1 MTGKDTPMPAW
12 LEDAWLNRYL
22 DRQLSAEEVEWFE
35 VYALDKPDLLARI
48 ESDLDLR
55 DALDAAAA
63 DGALTALPVAVSA
76 DARRGTARARRPRSS
91 AVWVARAAS
100 LAAAAGLGWIAAS
113 LSPHSG
119 PGPLGGSS
127 AIVADP
133 TRVVFDTLRGESQ
146 SPLVFNAGSSSPLL
160 LIEVGVPPDAVD
172 VQLLRPS
179 QAPLRLS
186 VSSEGFVSFLL
197 PRSEAGALEMELR
210 YTTAGTP
217 VRRPLVLPSP

>member
-1 MTGKDTPMPAW
+1 MTRTDTPMPAW
-12 LEDAWLNRYL
+12 LEDAWLSRYL

-63 DGALTALPVAVSA
+63 DGALTASTV
-76 DARRGTARARRPRSS
+76 DAPGTVPRGASRGRRPRSA
-91 AVWVARAAS
+91 AVWLARAAS

-113 LSPHSG
+113 WAPGSG
-119 PGPLGGSS
+119 LGPIGESS
-127 AIVADP
+127 VIIADP

-146 SPLVFNAGSSSPLL
+146 GPLVFNAGSRSPLM
-160 LIEVGVPPDAVD
+160 LIEVGLPPDAVD
-172 VQLLRPS
+172 VQVLRPS
-179 QAPLRLS
+179 RAPLTLS